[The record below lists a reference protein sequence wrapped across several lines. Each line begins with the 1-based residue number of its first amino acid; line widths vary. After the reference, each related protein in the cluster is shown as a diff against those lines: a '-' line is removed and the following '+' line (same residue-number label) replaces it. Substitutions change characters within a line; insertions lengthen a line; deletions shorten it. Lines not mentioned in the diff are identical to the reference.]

1 MARLFFISDVH
12 FGHRNI
18 CKYRPRFTSVEEH
31 DNTIYENILS
41 TVGKRDTLWMLGDTC
56 FTEERF
62 KMIETISQRVGI
74 LHYIPG
80 NHDTDNGIRQEMY
93 KEMVKRGFFHKTGS
107 MFKHKGFWLT
117 HPPIHPTE
125 LRGCINIHG
134 HTHQTQMLDHS
145 GELDKR
151 YVNVCVEHTDYK
163 PINFEVIKER
173 CL

>member
-18 CKYRPRFTSVEEH
+18 CKYRPEFTSVEEH

-41 TVGKRDTLWMLGDTC
+41 TINKRDTLWMLGDTC

-80 NHDTDNGIRQEMY
+80 NHDTDSSLRQEMY
-93 KEMVKRGFFHKTGS
+93 KEMVKRDLFHKTGS

-117 HPPIHPTE
+117 HPPIHSTE

-145 GELDKR
+145 GELDRR
-151 YVNVCVEHTDYK
+151 YVNVCVEHTNYK